1 MDKLRLLLHTVCILG
16 HSPEAYDHLVLWIF
30 NMGEVLGIGVDKVV
44 FLEVARLVALRDLH
58 NLGQRGISKLNVEFF
73 KFPEKSGL

>member
-1 MDKLRLLLHTVCILG
+1 
-16 HSPEAYDHLVLWIF
+16 
-30 NMGEVLGIGVDKVV
+30 MGEVLGNGVDKFV

-58 NLGQRGISKLNVEFF
+58 NLGQRGISQLNIELF